1 MGRESSI
8 TISVPGF
15 DFCNRPGEGKVRAMR
30 ELDDRVALITGVGAG
45 MGTAIAT
52 AFAEAGATVVGV
64 DVDEPAGR
72 AVIGDLGDPAS
83 FRTCDVADVTA
94 AGDLVAEVARTHDR
108 LDVLVNNAGVTRS
121 LGFFDVTPDDWDLI
135 NSVNNRGL
143 FFLMQAAATAMRDIG
158 RGGRIINI
166 ASIAGKGYRG
176 TSNVAYAGTK
186 GSVIAMTRIGA
197 SQLARFDI
205 NVNSICPGV
214 TRTALF
220 DQVIDELVDRLGGTR
235 EEAEA
240 RAVRSIPLR
249 RANEP
254 SDVAALA
261 VYLASDAA
269 RNVTGQSWNVDG
281 GLLWD

>member
-1 MGRESSI
+1 MG
-8 TISVPGF
+8 V
-15 DFCNRPGEGKVRAMR
+15 
-30 ELDDRVALITGVGAG
+30 LDGRIALITGVAAG
-45 MGTAIAT
+45 MGTGIAT
-52 AFAEAGATVVGV
+52 AFAEAGATVTGV
-64 DVDEPAGR
+64 DIDEPAGR
-72 AVIGDLGDPAS
+72 AVMEGLGRPDAS
-83 FRTCDVADVTA
+83 FVPCDVARVGEGEGVVRHVVD
-94 AGDLVAEVARTHDR
+94 THGR
-108 LDVLVNNAGVTRS
+108 LDVLVNNAGVTKS
-121 LGFFDVTPDDWDLI
+121 LGFFDVTEADWDRI

-143 FFLMQAAATAMRDIG
+143 FFLMQAAARAMRDRG
-158 RGGRIINI
+158 EGGRIINI

-186 GSVIAMTRIGA
+186 GSVIAMTRISA
-197 SQLARFDI
+197 AQLARYGI
-205 NVNSICPGV
+205 NVNAICPGV

-254 SDVAALA
+254 ADIAALA

-281 GLLWD
+281 GLVWD

>member
-1 MGRESSI
+1 MG
-8 TISVPGF
+8 
-15 DFCNRPGEGKVRAMR
+15 
-30 ELDDRVALITGVGAG
+30 ELDGRIALVTGVGAG

-52 AFAEAGATVVGV
+52 AYGEAGATVVGV

-72 AVIGDLGDPAS
+72 AVMEGLGSNAS
-83 FRTCDVADVTA
+83 FLACDVADVA
-94 AGDLVAEVARTHDR
+94 ATGELVRRVVEANGG

-121 LGFFDVTPDDWDLI
+121 LGFFDVTPEDWDFI

-143 FFLMQAAATAMRDIG
+143 FFLMQAVATAMRDAG
-158 RGGRIINI
+158 RGGRIVNI

-197 SQLARFDI
+197 SQLARYGI

-249 RANEP
+249 RANDPE
-254 SDVAALA
+254 DVAALA

>member
-1 MGRESSI
+1 VGALDGRI
-8 TISVPGF
+8 
-15 DFCNRPGEGKVRAMR
+15 
-30 ELDDRVALITGVGAG
+30 ALVTGVGAG
-45 MGTAIAT
+45 MGTGIA
-52 AFAEAGATVVGV
+52 AAYVEAGATVVGC

-72 AVIGDLGDPAS
+72 AVMDGLGERAS
-83 FRTCDVADVTA
+83 FTVADVA
-94 AGDLVAEVARTHDR
+94 SVAECQGLVAEVVAAHGRI
-108 LDVLVNNAGVTRS
+108 DVLVNNAGVTKS
-121 LGFFDVTPDDWDLI
+121 LGFFDVTEADWDRI
-135 NSVNNRGL
+135 YSVNARGL
-143 FFLMQAAATAMRDIG
+143 FFLMQAAAVAMRDRG
-158 RGGRIINI
+158 SGGRIVNI

-186 GSVIAMTRIGA
+186 GAVIAMTRISA
-197 SQLARFDI
+197 SQLARYGI
-205 NVNSICPGV
+205 NVNAICPGV

-220 DQVIDELVDRLGGTR
+220 EQVIDELVERTGGTR

-254 SDVAALA
+254 ADVAALA

-281 GLLWD
+281 GLHWD